1 MLYYQDAEISK
12 VVVHEVGNRSLEDGV
27 QLSDELAHTD
37 ASSFDVLKEYF
48 FSSFDANQQYHLH
61 HEASIDLNEVYT
73 FAKAVFNDPETFL
86 EQSKHLANTLY
97 KHSEH
102 PNIKLGEFCV
112 ALIDRVQLDGV
123 EGRAL
128 GLFKSENKAGFLE
141 MHKANKHFEIEGK
154 RGIHAGKLDKGCLVF
169 EDGEEE
175 GYTVLVVDQTNRGV
189 EARYWSELFLQLR
202 HKRDTY
208 FNTQSLLSVCK
219 DFVQEAL
226 PEEYEVEKADQIDL
240 LNKSIGYFK
249 DNERFVQEEF
259 EGAVLQDPEVI
270 QSFNKFTQTYA
281 EENAFEM
288 PTSFEISKQAVNK
301 KSRVFKSV
309 LKLDKNFHIY
319 IHGDRSKIE
328 RGVDDDGRKYYKV
341 YYEEEQ

>member
-1 MLYYQDAEISK
+1 
-12 VVVHEVGNRSLEDGV
+12 
-27 QLSDELAHTD
+27 
-37 ASSFDVLKEYF
+37 
-48 FSSFDANQQYHLH
+48 
-61 HEASIDLNEVYT
+61 
-73 FAKAVFNDPETFL
+73 
-86 EQSKHLANTLY
+86 
-97 KHSEH
+97 
-102 PNIKLGEFCV
+102 
-112 ALIDRVQLDGV
+112 
-123 EGRAL
+123 
-128 GLFKSENKAGFLE
+128 
-141 MHKANKHFEIEGK
+141 
-154 RGIHAGKLDKGCLVF
+154 
-169 EDGEEE
+169 
-175 GYTVLVVDQTNRGV
+175 
-189 EARYWSELFLQLR
+189 LFLQLR
-202 HKRDTY
+202 HKRDAY

-226 PEEYEVEKADQIDL
+226 PKEYELEKADQIDL

-301 KSRVFKSV
+301 ESRVFKSV